1 MLKDPAENFVE
12 FVSQFCRLLE
22 GHLNAVQ
29 QDMENTTSEVLGH
42 IQKISTISQKNAG
55 QADAVLEETHFNP
68 DEDTK
73 AMVDEIQS
81 MVGDIFDQA
90 SEAKEAGEDLDAL
103 QKKLAVE
110 PNAVF
115 EKGPAQLAEVFQ
127 EKMSAVNN
135 LDSEIQDVLF
145 EIMGSV
151 SAHDKMAQCLSHVVI
166 ALHSL
171 EVSLS
176 YLLID
181 FEYRG
186 SNPRIDIVKQDLKAH
201 IYRDYTME
209 EEKEWF
215 REVFPDFDVEELKAH
230 QQAKPVKKVKKAS

>member
-1 MLKDPAENFVE
+1 MKKDPAENFVE
-12 FVSQFCRLLE
+12 FVGQFCRLLE
-22 GHLNAVQ
+22 GHLDAVQ
-29 QDMENTTSEVLGH
+29 KDMEATTTEVLGH
-42 IQKISTISQKNAG
+42 VQKISTISQENKG
-55 QADAVLEETHFNP
+55 QAEAALEDTHFNP
-68 DEDTK
+68 DEATK
-73 AMVDEIQS
+73 AMVDEMQS
-81 MVGDIFDQA
+81 VVGDIFDQA
-90 SEAKEAGEDLDAL
+90 SQAKEAGEDLDTL
-103 QKKLAVE
+103 TDKITVQ
-110 PNAVF
+110 PNAAF
-115 EKGPAQLAEVFQ
+115 EKSPTQLTEVFQ
-127 EKMSAVNN
+127 QKMGEVGE
-135 LDSEIQDVLF
+135 LDSGIQEVLF
-145 EIMGSV
+145 DIMGSV

-215 REVFPDFDVEELKAH
+215 LEVFPDFDPEELKI
-230 QQAKPVKKVKKAS
+230 KKAS

>member
-12 FVSQFCRLLE
+12 FVGQFCRLIE
-22 GHLNAVQ
+22 GHLDAVQ
-29 QDMENTTSEVLGH
+29 KDMENTTSEVMGH
-42 IQKISTISQKNAG
+42 VTKISTISQANKG
-55 QADAVLEETHFNP
+55 QADAVLEETHVNP
-68 DEDTK
+68 DESTK
-73 AMVDEIQS
+73 AMVDEIQGI
-81 MVGDIFDQA
+81 VGDIFEQA
-90 SEAKEAGEDLDAL
+90 TQAKEAGEDLDAL
-103 QKKLAVE
+103 RDKLAHK
-110 PNAVF
+110 NAETF
-115 EKGPAQLAEVFQ
+115 EKGPTQLAQAFQ
-127 EKMSAVNN
+127 EKMDKVGN
-135 LDSEIQDVLF
+135 LDGEIQEVLF

-215 REVFPDFDVEELKAH
+215 REVFPDFDVEELKA
-230 QQAKPVKKVKKAS
+230 ATKKKAS